1 MVYIYDTTLR
11 DGAQTRGVS
20 FSLEDKLRITRA
32 LDDLG
37 VHYIEGGWP
46 GSNPKDLAY
55 FEAVK
60 KLDLKTSKLAAFS
73 STKRKGLKIEED
85 ANIQQLVRTEVPV
98 VTIFGKSWDLH
109 VNQDLRISLEE
120 NLELIYDTISYLKRY
135 FDEVFFDAEH
145 FFDGYKSNPEYA
157 IKTLKVA
164 EEAGADCLVLCDTNG
179 GTLWYETEEIIDA
192 VLKEVRAPI
201 GIHAHNDSDMAVVN
215 SLIAVKKG
223 AVQVQGTINGLGE
236 RTGNANLCSIIPNL
250 VLKMGYKSIPEENLK
265 KID

>member
-85 ANIQQLVRTEVPV
+85 ANIQQLVRTEVP
-98 VTIFGKSWDLH
+98 
-109 VNQDLRISLEE
+109 
-120 NLELIYDTISYLKRY
+120 
-135 FDEVFFDAEH
+135 
-145 FFDGYKSNPEYA
+145 
-157 IKTLKVA
+157 
-164 EEAGADCLVLCDTNG
+164 
-179 GTLWYETEEIIDA
+179 
-192 VLKEVRAPI
+192 
-201 GIHAHNDSDMAVVN
+201 
-215 SLIAVKKG
+215 
-223 AVQVQGTINGLGE
+223 
-236 RTGNANLCSIIPNL
+236 
-250 VLKMGYKSIPEENLK
+250 
-265 KID
+265 